1 MGKKLLLIKGGPRAN
16 GVTNQMLESL
26 RQQASASGWEC
37 SFYDIYEMPLMS
49 CTGCRTCRKTGIC
62 IMSDDVSDVRKQLL
76 ECDVVALA
84 APTYFANVPEPV
96 KNLFDRLSGAVLDE
110 NAKPK
115 QNKEQQYIL
124 LTACATKP
132 PFDILAGQSTGAIR
146 AMKEFFKMAGMKNL
160 GKVVCAG
167 ASPDKQISSKTKSQ
181 IGSLMP

>member
-1 MGKKLLLIKGGPRAN
+1 MSKNLLLIKGGPRAN
-16 GVTNQMLESL
+16 GVTSQMLESL
-26 RQQASASGWEC
+26 RQQASEKGWEC
-37 SFYDIYEMPLMS
+37 NFYDVYAVPLTS
-49 CTGCRTCRKTGIC
+49 CTGCKACRKTGSCTI
-62 IMSDDVSDVRKQLL
+62 SDDVSGVQKQLL

-84 APTYFANVPEPV
+84 APTYFANVPGPV

-115 QNKEQQYIL
+115 QNKGQQYIL

-132 PFDILAGQSTGAIR
+132 PFNILAGQSTGTIR
-146 AMKEFFKMAGMKNL
+146 AMSEFFKMAGMKRL

-167 ASPDKQISSKTKSQ
+167 ASSDEKISPKTKNQ